1 MRVSLI
7 ISIVMVVFGGVSG
20 AQQPNEI
27 SVSLKTPDGKYV
39 GQVAGGGLDVT
50 ANAVTIK
57 QTFGLIDFNSR
68 FKPKTKSKIV

>member
-1 MRVSLI
+1 MRTSLM
-7 ISIVMVVFGGVSG
+7 ISIVTIFFCGVCG
-20 AQQPNEI
+20 AQQPNEM

-50 ANAVTIK
+50 ANAVTNK

>member
-7 ISIVMVVFGGVSG
+7 ISIVMVVFGGVCV

-57 QTFGLIDFNSR
+57 
-68 FKPKTKSKIV
+68 KPLV